1 MVHCQDEFHRIN
13 GVVVTWVVAIDPPG
27 VRFPLN
33 AGLIFS
39 SFSLMRVNAF
49 TVLKYFKLHAAYIYY
64 IVIHRSL
71 LDIAMRNK
79 ENDVV

>member
-1 MVHCQDEFHRIN
+1 
-13 GVVVTWVVAIDPPG
+13 
-27 VRFPLN
+27 
-33 AGLIFS
+33 
-39 SFSLMRVNAF
+39 MRVNAF